1 MPVFPSVE
9 GEPALDKVFRRFP
22 HAVKP
27 LLDYHD
33 RVLRDW
39 SPLTVAEREL
49 IAAYVSGI
57 NSCTFCHGAHVVA
70 ARAFGVD
77 ADLFDG
83 LMADLESSNIDSRL
97 KPILAYVGKLT
108 RTPSMMAQADAD
120 KVYAAGWDEQALFD
134 AVSVCALFNFMNRIV
149 EGSGIKSNPLA
160 ADQAEMDARVARMGG
175 ITADPHIGEPS
186 YSRLAALW
194 GIDETA

>member
-1 MPVFPSVE
+1 MPVFPSLD

-22 HAVKP
+22 HTLVP

-33 RVLRDW
+33 RLLRDR

-70 ARAFGVD
+70 ARAYGVD
-77 ADLFDG
+77 PDVFEG
-83 LMADLESSNIDSRL
+83 LMADLETSSVDDKL
-97 KPILAYVGKLT
+97 KPLLAYVGKLT
-108 RTPSMMAQADAD
+108 RTPAMMTQADAD
-120 KVYAAGWDEQALFD
+120 RVYAAGWDEQALFD

-149 EGSGIKSNPLA
+149 EGSGIKSNPLE
-160 ADQAEMDARVARMGG
+160 ADQAELDARMNRMGG
-175 ITADPHIGEPS
+175 DTDDPHVGPRS
-186 YSRLAALW
+186 YAQFANLW
-194 GIDETA
+194 GIRDDG